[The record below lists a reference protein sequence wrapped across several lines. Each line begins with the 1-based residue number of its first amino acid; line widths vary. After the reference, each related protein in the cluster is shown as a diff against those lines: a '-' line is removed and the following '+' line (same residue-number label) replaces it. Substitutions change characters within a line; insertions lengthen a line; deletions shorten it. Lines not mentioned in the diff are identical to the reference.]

1 MKNILLLASM
11 FLVFI
16 ACNQTNKSEKEDVTR
31 EKESIESK
39 ETLNKEVPYEDE
51 ETVML
56 LGKINREG
64 LQSKPYSEWFE
75 ENYKT
80 QVIDTLS
87 IKKIENLL
95 KDVSIKVFMGTW
107 CEDSQREVP
116 HLYKILDSIDF
127 DTSRLEVIAMT
138 DIKETPQNYEKDL
151 NIEYVPTLLF
161 YKDDKELGRYVEL
174 AQETLEKDMIAI
186 LSGEEYKH
194 SYQE

>member
-1 MKNILLLASM
+1 MKKLLLLG
-11 FLVFI
+11 LVLNIFI
-16 ACNQTNKSEKEDVTR
+16 ACNQTNKSTKEDALQE
-31 EKESIESK
+31 EKNTQNN

-64 LQSKPYSEWFE
+64 LQNKPYSEWFE

-80 QVIDTLS
+80 QVLDTLA

-186 LSGEEYKH
+186 LSEEEYKH

>member
-1 MKNILLLASM
+1 MKKLLLLG
-11 FLVFI
+11 LVLNIFI
-16 ACNQTNKSEKEDVTR
+16 ACNQTNKTTKEDALQE
-31 EKESIESK
+31 EKNTQNN

-56 LGKINREG
+56 LGKINKEG
-64 LQSKPYSEWFE
+64 LQNKPYSEWFE

-80 QVIDTLS
+80 QVLDTLA

-127 DTSRLEVIAMT
+127 NTSRLEVIAMT

-186 LSGEEYKH
+186 LSEEEYKH

>member
-1 MKNILLLASM
+1 MKNILLLSTM

-16 ACNQTNKSEKEDVTR
+16 ACNQTNKSEKEDVIQ
-31 EKESIESK
+31 EEESIESK

-56 LGKINREG
+56 LGKINKEG
-64 LQSKPYSEWFE
+64 LQKEPYSEWFK
-75 ENYKT
+75 ENYKA
-80 QVIDTLS
+80 QVLDTLA

-107 CEDSQREVP
+107 CEDSQREIP
-116 HLYKILDSIDF
+116 HLFKILDSIDF
-127 DTSRLEVIAMT
+127 DVSKLEVIAMT

-161 YKDDKELGRYVEL
+161 YKEDKELGRYVEL